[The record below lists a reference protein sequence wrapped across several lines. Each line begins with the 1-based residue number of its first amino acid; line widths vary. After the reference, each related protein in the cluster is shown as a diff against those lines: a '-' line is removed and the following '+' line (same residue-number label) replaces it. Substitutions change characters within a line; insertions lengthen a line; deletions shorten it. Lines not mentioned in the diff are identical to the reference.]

1 MDGQQRLTTLFLL
14 LLATL
19 ERVSELSLH
28 NTAHEQK
35 LIFNDLFATDGRG
48 DDSASI
54 SEKCRLTPTYLDRPS
69 FYQLM
74 SRARPVDQ
82 LDAKMRRELK
92 FQTSALIR
100 AKEYFA
106 RKIQSDQQLQF
117 SHELFQFRTTL
128 LDKLHFTV
136 FLLQNICDPHMAYE
150 SFARKAEF
158 SQHVF
163 KLQVTKL
170 GKLLCSSDLIRN
182 LVLGSVSASRQV
194 EIYDS
199 CWVKLEKTVLL
210 TANEDV
216 EPAQWLDNFFFAF
229 THSGNWGGTVSDPLQ
244 AKICP
249 MTISYSKFANLFVDT
264 VTKLEKEGLSRDEVV
279 IKLLDE
285 MKQFAETWN
294 PQDMHSNEATQ

>member
-170 GKLLCSSDLIRN
+170 GKLSD
-182 LVLGSVSASRQV
+182 
-194 EIYDS
+194 
-199 CWVKLEKTVLL
+199 
-210 TANEDV
+210 
-216 EPAQWLDNFFFAF
+216 
-229 THSGNWGGTVSDPLQ
+229 
-244 AKICP
+244 
-249 MTISYSKFANLFVDT
+249 SK
-264 VTKLEKEGLSRDEVV
+264 
-279 IKLLDE
+279 
-285 MKQFAETWN
+285 
-294 PQDMHSNEATQ
+294 